1 MKEGDIIR
9 MIGIIIICN
18 KRFHYYEFI
27 KPIEDILK
35 KNNIEFQSIH
45 YKNISDDVLNKAE
58 KIIISGT
65 SLKDNG
71 FVKDKS
77 YFNWIKKL
85 NIPILGICGGMHIL
99 GLIFDGELKKQQEI
113 GLTNIELKK
122 EFLGL
127 IGKIEVYE
135 LHNFY
140 AISNE
145 FEIFGMS
152 KNCPQ
157 AVKHK
162 KYPFFGVLFHPEVR
176 NKDLIVNFVNI

>member
-1 MKEGDIIR
+1 MEEGDITR
-9 MIGIIIICN
+9 MIAIIIICN
-18 KRFHYYEFI
+18 KRFHYFEFI
-27 KPIEDILK
+27 KPIEDVLK

-45 YKNISDDVLNKAE
+45 YKKVSVELLNKAE

-71 FVKDKS
+71 FVKDIS
-77 YFNWIKKL
+77 YFDWIKEK
-85 NIPILGICGGMHIL
+85 NKPILGICGGMHIL
-99 GLIFDGELKKQQEI
+99 GLIYNGELKKQQEI
-113 GLTNIELKK
+113 GLTQVNINQ
-122 EFLGL
+122 EFLGI

-140 AISNE
+140 SISNE
-145 FEIFGMS
+145 FNIFGKS
-152 KNCPQ
+152 KKCPQ

-162 KYPFFGVLFHPEVR
+162 NNPFFGVLFHPEVR

>member
-1 MKEGDIIR
+1 MILIIK
-9 MIGIIIICN
+9 ICN
-18 KRFHYYEFI
+18 KRFHYFEFI

-35 KNNIEFQSIH
+35 KNKIKYKTIH
-45 YKNISDDVLNKAE
+45 YKNVSDKILNTTE

-71 FVKDKS
+71 FIRDIS
-77 YFNWIKKL
+77 NFNWIKQR

-122 EFLGL
+122 EFLGF

-135 LHNFY
+135 LHNLY

-145 FEIFGMS
+145 FEVFGKS
-152 KNCPQ
+152 KKCSQ

-162 KYPFFGVLFHPEVR
+162 NNPFFGVLFHPEVR

>member
-1 MKEGDIIR
+1 
-9 MIGIIIICN
+9 MILIVQICN
-18 KRFHYYEFI
+18 EKFHYFEFI

-35 KNNIEFQSIH
+35 KNKIEFESIN
-45 YKNISDDVLNKAE
+45 YKEVTVELINKSD

-71 FVKDKS
+71 FIEDIS
-77 YFNWIKKL
+77 NFSWIKKQ
-85 NIPILGICGGMHIL
+85 NIPILGICGGMHIMC
-99 GLIFDGELKKQQEI
+99 LIYNGELKKQQEI
-113 GLTNIELKK
+113 GLTNIEIKK
-122 EFLGL
+122 EFMGH

-135 LHNFY
+135 LHNYY

-152 KNCPQ
+152 KKCPQ

-162 KYPFFGVLFHPEVR
+162 KNPFFGVLFHPEVR
-176 NKDLIVNFVNI
+176 NKDLIVNFINI